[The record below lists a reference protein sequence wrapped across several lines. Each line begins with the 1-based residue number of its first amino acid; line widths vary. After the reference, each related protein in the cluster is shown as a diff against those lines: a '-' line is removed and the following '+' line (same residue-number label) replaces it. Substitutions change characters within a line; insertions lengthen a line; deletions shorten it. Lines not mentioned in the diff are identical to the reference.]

1 MSFNTDLVMSA
12 LPLLFMGAGVTV
24 KITAISVALGIVIG
38 LFVGIARICHSKA
51 LRVLAA
57 IYVDFLRGTPLLVQ
71 LYIFYDGFGG
81 LGWVQNLM
89 TQDGFGFLRDA
100 YFWVLLGL
108 TLNTAAYS
116 TIIFS
121 GAINNTEYGEI
132 EAGRAY
138 GMSSF
143 QVMRHIVLPSSLR
156 RALPAYSNEV
166 ILMLQATALA
176 SSFTLFEITG
186 QAVRFN
192 STHYQPFV
200 AYIPAAIMYLIMT
213 YILVLV
219 FKALEKRYL
228 AHLRPRSH

>member
-1 MSFNTDLVMSA
+1 MHLNELKSLPIKSLVDTA
-12 LPLLFMGAGVTV
+12 LEMGIENASRLRKQELMFAILKRRAKAGE
-24 KITAISVALGIVIG
+24 SVFGDGTLE
-38 LFVGIARICHSKA
+38 
-51 LRVLAA
+51 VL
-57 IYVDFLRGTPLLVQ
+57 P
-71 LYIFYDGFGG
+71 
-81 LGWVQNLM
+81 
-89 TQDGFGFLRDA
+89 DGFGFLRDA

>member
-1 MSFNTDLVMSA
+1 MNNELLELWGKSFSQCLEGLPLTLSLTFVSLLIGGLLA
-12 LPLLFMGAGVTV
+12 LPLSVIHSRRTTWQAKLVRLFTFFF
-24 KITAISVALGIVIG
+24 T
-38 LFVGIARICHSKA
+38 
-51 LRVLAA
+51 
-57 IYVDFLRGTPLLVQ
+57 GTPLLVQ

-89 TQDGFGFLRDA
+89 TQNGFGFLRDA

-192 STHYQPFV
+192 STH
-200 AYIPAAIMYLIMT
+200 
-213 YILVLV
+213 
-219 FKALEKRYL
+219 
-228 AHLRPRSH
+228 